1 MGVVKV
7 LQIGLSSYP
16 GGVENAIMNY
26 YRFIDREKV
35 HFDFVCTEDSLAY
48 SQEIEA
54 AGGKILYLP
63 SPKRH
68 MLQYAKALRKAINQG
83 QYDVVHINMLSA
95 INIFPAVFAKHTS
108 AKRIIAHAHNAN
120 LPGKAKR
127 FAHRILK
134 CMMPLFTTQWLAC
147 SKEAAV
153 WLFGKKGA
161 EKTHI
166 VKNAIDYDKYR
177 FDEKVRQEMR
187 AHYQIAEEER
197 VIGHVG
203 RFGEEKNQK
212 FLVDCFAKVRQ
223 TLPETRLLLVGD
235 GSLQETVKQQTRD
248 LGIADHVIFVSDVN
262 NAAPYYQMMD
272 VFCLPSLF
280 EGLGIAAIEAQISGL
295 PCICSTGVPAATA
308 IMKQTR
314 RIALEKPEEWVSCI
328 VDMLGKK
335 RTCAAQEEIE
345 QVGYSAADEAV
356 KLQEYYTKGT

>member
-1 MGVVKV
+1 MSVVKV

-26 YRFIDREKV
+26 YRFMDKEKV
-35 HFDFVCTEDSLAY
+35 QFDFVCTEKRLAY
-48 SQEIEA
+48 SEEIEA
-54 AGGKILYLP
+54 AGGKIFYLP
-63 SPKRH
+63 SPKGNMFR
-68 MLQYAKALRKAINQG
+68 YGKALRKVINQEK
-83 QYDVVHINMLSA
+83 YDVVHVNMLSA
-95 INIFPAVFAKHTS
+95 INLFPAVFAKGTC

-120 LPGKAKR
+120 LPGKVKR

-134 CMMPLFTTQWLAC
+134 CLVPAFTTEWMAC
-147 SKEAAV
+147 SKDAAV

-161 EKTHI
+161 VKTRV

-177 FDEKVRQEMR
+177 FDESVRQEMR
-187 AHYQIAEEER
+187 TQYQIGEDVP

-212 FLVDCFAKVRQ
+212 FLVDCFAKVKEH
-223 TLPETRLLLVGD
+223 LPGARLVLVGD
-235 GSLQETVKQQTRD
+235 GALQETVKQQACD
-248 LGIADHVIFVSDVN
+248 LGVADSVVFVSGVN

-295 PCICSTGVPAATA
+295 PCICSTGVPEATA

-314 RIALEKPEEWVSCI
+314 RIALEKPEEWVCSI
-328 VDMLGKK
+328 VDMLGRK
-335 RTCAAQEEIE
+335 RMCAAQEEIGR
-345 QVGYSAADEAV
+345 VGYSTADETV